1 MCLTILYIG
10 KDVKTISSGADVLNK
25 RNIDFLQKLS
35 NNRVDIIEP
44 QRISR
49 LQKLLSCRLD
59 GYTKRVEKR
68 ILNQLSQK
76 RYTHVFLSQSLLGF
90 VAKAVKRHYPNI
102 CIICCFHNIEK
113 HFGREMLRVNGI
125 RVLPFYFKACYSEKL
140 IAKYCDKFLFL
151 NKRDAQRMS
160 CSASI
165 GCIIPIAYADT
176 FNPNKVI
183 SSQLQ
188 KKETLE
194 ILFVGSDFFANI
206 EGIRWFI
213 KYVFPYI
220 SGHLTIVG
228 KGMDRY
234 KGEFTSDRIS
244 VWGFVSNLEDF
255 YYAADVVVMPIFS
268 GSGMKTKT
276 AEALMYGKNILG
288 TKEAFEGY
296 DMDSNCM
303 YGCQTAEM
311 FIDTF
316 RSMGN
321 NITSFNPHSRNL
333 YLEKYSEDATFDTF
347 KKIFQ

>member
-1 MCLTILYIG
+1 
-10 KDVKTISSGADVLNK
+10 
-25 RNIDFLQKLS
+25 
-35 NNRVDIIEP
+35 
-44 QRISR
+44 
-49 LQKLLSCRLD
+49 
-59 GYTKRVEKR
+59 
-68 ILNQLSQK
+68 
-76 RYTHVFLSQSLLGF
+76 
-90 VAKAVKRHYPNI
+90 
-102 CIICCFHNIEK
+102 
-113 HFGREMLRVNGI
+113 MLRVNGI

-183 SSQLQ
+183 SPQLQ

-206 EGIRWFI
+206 EGIRWII

-244 VWGFVSNLEDF
+244 VWGFVSNLEDC
-255 YYAADVVVMPIFS
+255 YYDADVVVMPIFS

-321 NITSFNPHSRNL
+321 NITSFNPYSRNL
-333 YLEKYSEDATFDTF
+333 YLEKYSEDATFDAF